1 MGEAIQG
8 TTVVVK
14 ICKESTWG
22 VTPASPVWHKLAI
35 KPGGGF
41 KPNINQ
47 LQNDL
52 LGGDPNP
59 REPLLGNQKSSGNL
73 ALYASWDFLP
83 YLREMVLGSRTPSGS
98 ATPWTNVSKIQAVPL
113 PSYSIAEILDM
124 ATDMAI
130 VTTGARV
137 NTCKISVASEGFM
150 QIDLAF
156 VSKWTAYAAAS
167 GLAVGTLVD
176 NSDDVLISHSDITA
190 AEVTF
195 SAGAVAYIKSGSI
208 DISNNLSQDDY
219 RVGGGGALYSIPRKR
234 AKVSA
239 SFDCAWTEEA
249 SAKMAAVLAAP
260 NTSVPVNLN
269 WDGGVPEFTLAL
281 PAAKLTPDLPS
292 IDDGDLKATFAFE
305 AYYEP
310 TATSAIVAT
319 TINEVDPATY

>member
-1 MGEAIQG
+1 M
-8 TTVVVK
+8 
-14 ICKESTWG
+14 
-22 VTPASPVWHKLAI
+22 
-35 KPGGGF
+35 
-41 KPNINQ
+41 
-47 LQNDL
+47 
-52 LGGDPNP
+52 
-59 REPLLGNQKSSGNL
+59 
-73 ALYASWDFLP
+73 
-83 YLREMVLGSRTPSGS
+83 
-98 ATPWTNVSKIQAVPL
+98 
-113 PSYSIAEILDM
+113 
-124 ATDMAI
+124 
-130 VTTGARV
+130 
-137 NTCKISVASEGFM
+137 
-150 QIDLAF
+150 
-156 VSKWTAYAAAS
+156 
-167 GLAVGTLVD
+167 
-176 NSDDVLISHSDITA
+176 LISHSDITA